1 MSLPNVKIS
10 FAQGAL
16 GTVAQSADGVVGL
29 ISTATASTK
38 FALNKDV
45 VIYSSAALE
54 ELDITSVNN
63 PNLHKAVTE
72 FYAQAGE
79 GAELHLYGMAG
90 TAVVDLLGGTET
102 FLKAASGRIR
112 ALVVVCTTG
121 VDKSTL
127 QAAATKAQSVG
138 ENATNTLCAPVF
150 TLIPVKSNTDVA
162 ELPDLSTYTHDR
174 VGFFIGDTVA
184 NSATSAS
191 GLIAGRIA
199 ECPVQRHIGRVKDGA
214 LSIASAYIGANDVA
228 VADVET
234 LYNKGYITMRT
245 FVGKSGYFYAEDY
258 LACGANNDY
267 RSIARRRTADKAFR
281 VAYATLLESVQDE
294 LPVTAAG
301 TLTSSFAKSLET
313 DIEADIYHS
322 MTEEGNLSVD
332 AADPTDMGVQA
343 KVNTSNDVLA
353 TNKLQAVIKI
363 KPYGY
368 SKWIEVALGFL
379 KN

>member
-29 ISTATASTK
+29 ISTATATTK
-38 FALNKDV
+38 FTLSKDV
-45 VIYSSAALE
+45 VIYSVAALE
-54 ELDITSVNN
+54 ELDITAANN

-72 FYAQAGE
+72 FYDQAGE

-90 TAVVDLLGGTET
+90 TTVVDLLGGAEA

-112 ALVVVCTTG
+112 ALVVVCATG

-127 QAAATKAQSVG
+127 AAAATKAQTVG

-174 VGFFIGDTVA
+174 VGFFIGDTVV
-184 NSATSAS
+184 NSANAAS

-214 LSIASAYIGANDVA
+214 LSIAAAYIGANDVA

-301 TLTSSFAKSLET
+301 TLTAAFAKSLEA
-313 DIEADIYHS
+313 DIEADIYNS